1 MAEDREALE
10 RELRVRLKKLSPS
23 LQRIIVSKL
32 NMGSTRI
39 GDTAMLADL
48 RDRCL
53 WLAMRGGHKEAEEV
67 ITIYDEL
74 WRLMHNQ
81 PKPPE
86 SKGNKLRR
94 RYG

>member
-1 MAEDREALE
+1 MLSILKLDMIEEREALE
-10 RELRVRLKKLSPS
+10 RELRLRLKKLSPS

-53 WLAMRGGHKEAEEV
+53 WLALQGRQRWLK
-67 ITIYDEL
+67 
-74 WRLMHNQ
+74 R
-81 PKPPE
+81 
-86 SKGNKLRR
+86 S
-94 RYG
+94 